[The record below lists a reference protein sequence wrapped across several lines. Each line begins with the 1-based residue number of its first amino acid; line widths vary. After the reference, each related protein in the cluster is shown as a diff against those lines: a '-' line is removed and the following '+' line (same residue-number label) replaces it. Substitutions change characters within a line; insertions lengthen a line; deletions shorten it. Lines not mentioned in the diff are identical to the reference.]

1 MDIVN
6 RNAYSNVIF
15 LAIVVNVDTNQD
27 PAGEYRVQIYIPS
40 TQYEFDSVYESYMNS
55 ADKLNNDDSSKFPW
69 AKSLVKD
76 LKVGNIVYGSNIS
89 NDQNEYIILGLDA
102 YNPKNQQ
109 TTDSAYNVDGTDLL
123 SLAMPIIIHNEVS
136 ININDWPDNIS
147 DEKYRKVSGND
158 NGAWSIGLIQWNASR
173 AYDLLLKISNN
184 DTDWRNAWSN
194 KDYDLYK
201 DLNTNSS
208 SARSKYGK
216 GYTLVAKRNE
226 NDPTEKLEDSE
237 LTKQIRNM
245 LNTEKAKSTQRDYAS
260 EDTQSNITKVQE
272 KGVTNPMIIIFLVD
286 IMNQY
291 GANLPSTIQNAA
303 SISKNGGDVKSQF
316 NEFVKYCEQNL
327 GSYSTY
333 ENRRTTTKTY
343 IEQLYEQGK
352 FSSGGLAGNL
362 GSASAAGFIF
372 PVAGLNRDSIN
383 NKNYPSYKGH
393 TGVDVNRG
401 VQEGVS
407 QIVAVANGVVAQSVA
422 LKNANGTY
430 RSYGEY
436 VTIDH
441 QNGLYTAYC
450 HMYPNSR
457 KVSTGQTVQQG
468 QILGLLGTTGNSSGP
483 HLHFEVR
490 SGRNSSSSAVNPLN
504 YLP

>member
-1 MDIVN
+1 MDIIN
-6 RNAYSNVIF
+6 RNSYSNVIN

-55 ADKLNNDDSSKFPW
+55 SNKTDNNDSDKFPW

-76 LKVGNIVYGSNIS
+76 LKVGNVVYCSNINNS
-89 NDQNEYIILGLDA
+89 ESEYIVLGLDA

-109 TTDSAYNVDGTDLL
+109 TTDSAYNVNGTDLL
-123 SLAMPIIIHNEVS
+123 SLAMPIIVHNEVGIDVS
-136 ININDWPDNIS
+136 AWPDNIS
-147 DEKYRKVSGND
+147 DSNYKRVLGND

-184 DTDWRNAWSN
+184 DTNWKSAWTNQS
-194 KDYDLYK
+194 YSLFQDLS
-201 DLNTNSS
+201 TNSS

-216 GYTLVAKRNE
+216 GFTIAEGSDLCNCI
-226 NDPTEKLEDSE
+226 
-237 LTKQIRNM
+237 QNM
-245 LNTEKAKSTQRDYAS
+245 LGSDSAKSTQRDYAS
-260 EDTQSNITKVQE
+260 EDTQSSITTVQE
-272 KGVTNPMIIIFLVD
+272 KGVSNPMIIIFLVD

-291 GANLPSTIQNAA
+291 GPNLPSTISNAA
-303 SISKNGGDVKSQF
+303 SISSNGGDIKSQF
-316 NEFVKYCEQNL
+316 DEFVNYCQNNL
-327 GSYSTY
+327 GSYNTY
-333 ENRRTTTKTY
+333 KSRRDTTKTY

-490 SGRNSSSSAVNPLN
+490 SGRNSSSAAVNPLN

>member
-1 MDIVN
+1 MN
-6 RNAYSNVIF
+6 NSSKAN
-15 LAIVVNVDTNQD
+15 NEDTN
-27 PAGEYRVQIYIPS
+27 
-40 TQYEFDSVYESYMNS
+40 
-55 ADKLNNDDSSKFPW
+55 KFPW

-76 LKVGNIVYGSNIS
+76 LKVGNIVYVTNIK
-89 NDQNEYIILGLDA
+89 NEIDSYIVLGVDA

-109 TTDSAYNVDGTDLL
+109 TTDSIYNVDGSNLL
-123 SLAMPIIIHNEVS
+123 ELTMPIIIHNEVGIS
-136 ININDWPDNIS
+136 TNDWPDNIS
-147 DEKYRKVSGND
+147 DDNYRKVLGND

-216 GYTLVAKRNE
+216 GYTVVVGSDLVN
-226 NDPTEKLEDSE
+226 
-237 LTKQIRNM
+237 QVQNM
-245 LNTEKAKSTQRDYAS
+245 MSTEKAKSTQRDYAS
-260 EDTQSNITKVQE
+260 EDTQSSITKVQE
-272 KGVTNPMIIIFLVD
+272 KGVTNPMITIFLVD

-291 GANLPSTIQNAA
+291 GPNLPSTIQNAA
-303 SISKNGGDVKSQF
+303 SISKNGGDIKSQF

-327 GSYSTY
+327 GSYNTY
-333 ENRRTTTKTY
+333 KNRRTTTKTY

-490 SGRNSSSSAVNPLN
+490 SGRNSSSAAVNPLN